1 MVGIG
6 HLKRRFGQYAGVWVG
21 AFLLA
26 GAAMLGLMAL
36 GTDLMDA
43 ADLALPVVLAL
54 TGLTLGAGVVI
65 SFFSGET
72 PMTKILVLVL
82 ALLLAMPLLWAP
94 VAAAVAIAFFAD
106 RSIEYSQTY
115 AAFQIGV
122 SRVLF
127 PVSVW
132 LGDGDLFGWV
142 WTAFQW
148 VSTVV
153 GFLSAMA
160 KIWPAIRRLLG
171 PEPPVEA

>member
-43 ADLALPVVLAL
+43 ADLALPVMLAL

-82 ALLLAMPLLWAP
+82 ALLLALPLLWAP

-106 RSIEYSQTY
+106 RPIEYSQVY
-115 AAFQIGV
+115 VAFRLGV
-122 SRVLF
+122 SDVLWAGSQVVGYGGF
-127 PVSVW
+127 LDALWS
-132 LGDGDLFGWV
+132 
-142 WTAFQW
+142 AFQW
-148 VSTVV
+148 VASVV
-153 GFLSAMA
+153 GFISAWVNA
-160 KIWPAIRRLLG
+160 WPVIRRLLG
-171 PEPPVEA
+171 QEPSPA